1 MVLVFAVVWM
11 TVLIAV
17 MVVYPVGE
25 WSLLAKAVLVGL
37 TVATLALAF
46 VLIRRKRNK
55 DTEKMLRT

>member
-1 MVLVFAVVWM
+1 
-11 TVLIAV
+11 